1 MSEEKQT
8 AAVSSIDFASLLSE
22 ADSKYDAH
30 NAYKVEHNLFGVF
43 ERTLAE
49 ALHKRDN
56 VLRFPFHVWDD
67 KYPTVDLDS
76 PIFQDAI
83 ESIVSLPWV
92 ASVHKEKSDGTP
104 RLNVY
109 LQNPETGHPLFPD
122 TLKTW
127 DKIHYPVLVEE
138 KRLQEE
144 AEAAELAAQFD
155 GSVARQNSFIGKLI
169 ERIKPKAKPALP
181 APKVERKVLTAPT
194 LGDKFNEQAANLR
207 TAVAR
212 FENIDVDRARMERLF
227 QQIKTMLDEDNTQTI
242 ASVIQRSYLRRTKH
256 DVALLAETFTEYADT
271 LDLANTGSSQKL
283 TLPQDKLDSLK
294 SHFDKVMDTLESSV
308 QKVLKTKMDQ
318 ADIGLEVHS
327 MRIGQIEKLDTIDV
341 IAPGQFSPDRG

>member
-8 AAVSSIDFASLLSE
+8 ATVSSIDFASLLSE
-22 ADSKYDAH
+22 AHSGYDQYH
-30 NAYKVEHNLFGVF
+30 AYQVEHNLLGIFK
-43 ERTLAE
+43 ETLNAALKKRE
-49 ALHKRDN
+49 NALHFSFPANDSEAPTIDLESHIFRDA
-56 VLRFPFHVWDD
+56 V
-67 KYPTVDLDS
+67 
-76 PIFQDAI
+76 
-83 ESIVSLPWV
+83 ESIESLPWI
-92 ASVHKEKSDGTP
+92 ASVEKRKSDGIP

-122 TLKTW
+122 TIKNW

-138 KRLQEE
+138 KRLQDE
-144 AEAAELAAQFD
+144 AESAELARQFD
-155 GSVARQNSFIGKLI
+155 GTVARQNSFIGKLI
-169 ERIKPKAKPALP
+169 GRLKPKEAPALS
-181 APKVERKVLTAPT
+181 APKAERKILAAPT
-194 LGDKFNEQAANLR
+194 LGDQFNEQAANLR
-207 TAVAR
+207 NAIGR
-212 FENIDVDRARMERLF
+212 FETIDIDRARMERLL
-227 QQIKTMLDEDNTQTI
+227 QQIKTMLNEDNTHTI

-318 ADIGLEVHS
+318 ADIGREVHS